1 LKRSL
6 FLQAYDLM
14 SYTAYVLHSVE
25 DFEKISNW
33 ISKKIYP
40 VDVLQICKRAGV
52 IAAQNEGRW

>member
-1 LKRSL
+1 
-6 FLQAYDLM
+6 M